1 MIKICERFSVENS
14 ILFNKKKT
22 ICIKFGSKLRNG
34 ERAILDSSDLLW
46 NVVHLGNYVNSACN
60 DDVDCNIKKSFFIG
74 YVNKLMAN
82 YGRLQTSVLINLF
95 KSYCC
100 SFYGSHLWK
109 FNSTG
114 FDKCCKS
121 WNIAVCKLLHIPF
134 NTHVWIL
141 GPLIKQN
148 NLRVQLQF
156 RNFQFLLNAF
166 NSTNDIVKTCI
177 QSAMYNSNTCIG
189 YKLAFYRYKY
199 SLDSYTTSMKIING
213 QNLSDYQSSIV
224 NNLST
229 LIEMRSGN
237 NFVNG
242 FTLNEINQMIEIIAT
257 D

>member
-1 MIKICERFSVENS
+1 
-14 ILFNKKKT
+14 
-22 ICIKFGSKLRNG
+22 
-34 ERAILDSSDLLW
+34 
-46 NVVHLGNYVNSACN
+46 
-60 DDVDCNIKKSFFIG
+60 
-74 YVNKLMAN
+74 MAN

-109 FNSTG
+109 FNFTG

-121 WNIAVCKLLHIPF
+121 WNIAVRKLLHIPF

-141 GPLIKQN
+141 GPLIEQN

-166 NSTNDIVKTCI
+166 NSTNNIVKTCI
-177 QSAMYNSNTCIG
+177 QSAMYNFNTCIR

-199 SLDSYTTSMKIING
+199 SLDKHDSYTACMKIING
-213 QNLSDYQSSIV
+213 QNLSDYQSSTV

-242 FTLNEINQMIEIIAT
+242 FTFNEIN
-257 D
+257 